1 MAMFGVII
9 LTALAAGFIQSVTG
23 FGGALVMMMT
33 LPYFVPMKTATALA
47 GLVCVPMCI
56 SLAWRYKSK
65 IQVKKI
71 LLPTAIYLV
80 SSAICIHI
88 AARINLDSLKAV
100 FGLLLI
106 VLAAYFTFFSSKLNL
121 KGSFT
126 SALVCAGLSGV
137 TGGLF
142 GIGGPLLV
150 LYYVAVTKGK
160 EEYLGTMNFIF
171 MITESYSAGMR
182 YLNGLIT
189 PDLYTTILLGFAAMV
204 AGSLAGSCVVAKL
217 DGNKMKK
224 GIYLLLAVSGAIT
237 FLKAVL

>member
-1 MAMFGVII
+1 MGMLGVVV
-9 LTALAAGFIQSVTG
+9 LTALTAGFIQAVTG

-56 SLAWRYKSK
+56 SIAYRYRSK
-65 IQVKKI
+65 IQIKKV

-106 VLAAYFTFFSSKLNL
+106 GLAAYFTFFSAKLNL
-121 KGSFT
+121 KGSFK
-126 SALVCAGLSGV
+126 SALICAGLSGV

-150 LYYVAVTKGK
+150 LYYVAVTQDK

-189 PDLYTTILLGFAAMV
+189 PDLYTTILFGFVAMV
-204 AGSLAGSCVVAKL
+204 AGSLVGSRVVAKL

-237 FLKAVL
+237 FIRAI

>member
-1 MAMFGVII
+1 MGMVGVVM
-9 LTALAAGFIQSVTG
+9 LTALAAGLIQSVTG

-33 LPYFVPMKTATALA
+33 LPYFVTMKTATALA
-47 GLVCVPMCI
+47 GLICVPMWI
-56 SLAWRYKSK
+56 HVAYRYKDK
-65 IQVKKI
+65 VQVKKI

-80 SSAICIHI
+80 SSAICIHA
-88 AARINLDSLKAV
+88 AARINLDSLKAI

-106 VLAAYFTFFSSKLNL
+106 GLAAYFNFFSAKLNL

-126 SALVCAGLSGV
+126 SALLCAGLSGV

-150 LYYVAVTKGK
+150 LYYSSVTKDK

-171 MITESYSAGMR
+171 TITETYSAWMR
-182 YLNGLIT
+182 YMNGLIT
-189 PDLYTTILLGFAAMV
+189 PDLYTTILFGFAAMI
-204 AGSLAGSCVVAKL
+204 AGSLLGCRVVAKL

-237 FLKAVL
+237 FIKAI